1 MSKDYIPKNEG
12 QLNIWLSNY
21 RSKLSTHGETLGFTP
36 DQIAALEDACDTLI
50 AKINDVE
57 SAKAALKTTVE
68 TKNLTKSDTLGLIRN
83 ETAKMKVNDNYTEA
97 IGQDMGIIGESSSP
111 DLNTMSPEISAEAFP
126 GYVRIK
132 FTKRGF
138 SGVHIY
144 TRLKG
149 SQTWAFL
156 SRDTNSPYDD
166 HRPLSSPGTPETR
179 EYMAIGLDGDDEIGQ
194 QSDIVSV
201 VFGG

>member
-1 MSKDYIPKNEG
+1 MTKDFIPRNEG
-12 QLNIWLSNY
+12 QLNIWLTNFK
-21 RSKLSTHGETLGFTP
+21 SKLATHGEALGLSP
-36 DQIAALEDACDTLI
+36 DQIAALEDVCDTLI
-50 AKINDVE
+50 AKINEVE
-57 SAKAALKTTVE
+57 AAKTALKNTVE
-68 TKNLTKSDTLGLIRN
+68 AKNSNKSSGLGLIRN
-83 ETAKMKVNDNYTEA
+83 GVSKMKTNDNYTEA

-111 DLNTMSPEISAEAFP
+111 DLNNMSPEISAEAFP

-132 FTKRGF
+132 FTKKGF

-149 SQTWAFL
+149 SQTWVFL